1 MTSETV
7 FLLDALLAALVCLGI
22 VGYLKKH
29 LRLLLIEL
37 CGTAERAS
45 FWLALCNVTLV
56 LVPLIF
62 VLGYVPVLGP
72 DKNVVFEIAGQL
84 KAALFGIVITLGG
97 FALVLLKFI
106 AQDRSKPSAGAA
118 R

>member
-7 FLLDALLAALVCLGI
+7 FLVDALFAALICLGI
-22 VGYLKKH
+22 VAYLKKH

-37 CGTAERAS
+37 CGTAERGG

-62 VLGYVPVLGP
+62 VLGYAPALEP
-72 DKNVVFEIAGQL
+72 NKNVVFEIAGQI

-97 FALVLLKFI
+97 LALVLLKFI
-106 AQDRSKPSAGAA
+106 PHDSSRPAAGSV